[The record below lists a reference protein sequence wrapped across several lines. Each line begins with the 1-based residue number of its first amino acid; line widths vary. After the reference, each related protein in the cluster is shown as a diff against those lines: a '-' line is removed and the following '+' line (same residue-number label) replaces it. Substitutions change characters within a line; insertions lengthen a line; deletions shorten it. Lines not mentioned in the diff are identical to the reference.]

1 LAPVASAGYDGGY
14 AMNADVIKT
23 SRLNGLHAKRRLQ
36 PSELVW
42 VPGTTEGNNLVAS
55 AWARP
60 RLRTGDELR
69 LTVASAHL
77 KDRVV
82 QVP

>member
-1 LAPVASAGYDGGY
+1 MLGQELRKSRLAPVASAGYDGGY

-23 SRLNGLHAKRRLQ
+23 SRLNGLHAKGRLQ

-55 AWARP
+55 AWLVHGFGRAM
-60 RLRTGDELR
+60 
-69 LTVASAHL
+69 SCS
-77 KDRVV
+77 
-82 QVP
+82 